1 MKILILSCGILFL
14 HILIWQFKDFNISP
28 KFPIN
33 IKLGYTCKMIF
44 ENGLSEIENITVKIS
59 SIVNNNSFEL

>member
-1 MKILILSCGILFL
+1 MKILILSCGILIL
-14 HILIWQFKDFNISP
+14 HILILQFKEFNISP

-44 ENGLSEIENITVKIS
+44 EISLSEIESITVQIP
-59 SIVNNNSFEL
+59 